1 MKTLRIIKQDQDKT
15 ISLVEHEISHTK
27 YIQKELNY
35 YDKTLYQTIQKI
47 KNPYLPKIFVI
58 QENDNHLILIEEYI
72 EGKTLDQQSFSKEQV
87 KDIMHQLCECLD
99 SLHKLNPPIIHRDI
113 KPENIIYHN
122 NKVTLLDFG
131 IARFLD
137 FKKSKDTLILG
148 SVGYAAPEQFG
159 FQQSNPQT
167 DIYALGKLMNYLLNG
182 SLEHQNNISF
192 DLKQIILKATQL
204 DYKNRYNSVKEMDL
218 AIQQKLVVIP
228 PLNNDTFKS
237 KMISLAWIVFTL
249 IIVVD
254 MESGETIKNS
264 FINNDIIP
272 PR

>member
-1 MKTLRIIKQDQDKT
+1 MKTLQIIKQDQDKT
-15 ISLVEHEISHTK
+15 ISLVEHETTHTK

-35 YDKTLYQTIQKI
+35 YDKTLYQTLQKI

-58 QENDNHLILIEEYI
+58 QENDNHLTLIEEYI

-87 KDIMHQLCECLD
+87 KDITHQLCECLD

-113 KPENIIYHN
+113 KPENIIYHD

-137 FKKSKDTLILG
+137 SKKSKDTLILG

-182 SLEHQNNISF
+182 SLEHQNNIPF
-192 DLKQIILKATQL
+192 DLKQVILKAT
-204 DYKNRYNSVKEMDL
+204 
-218 AIQQKLVVIP
+218 
-228 PLNNDTFKS
+228 
-237 KMISLAWIVFTL
+237 
-249 IIVVD
+249 
-254 MESGETIKNS
+254 
-264 FINNDIIP
+264 
-272 PR
+272 

>member
-87 KDIMHQLCECLD
+87 KDIMHQLCECLY

-113 KPENIIYHN
+113 KPENIIYHD

-131 IARFLD
+131 IHD
-137 FKKSKDTLILG
+137 F
-148 SVGYAAPEQFG
+148 
-159 FQQSNPQT
+159 
-167 DIYALGKLMNYLLNG
+167 
-182 SLEHQNNISF
+182 
-192 DLKQIILKATQL
+192 
-204 DYKNRYNSVKEMDL
+204 
-218 AIQQKLVVIP
+218 
-228 PLNNDTFKS
+228 
-237 KMISLAWIVFTL
+237 
-249 IIVVD
+249 
-254 MESGETIKNS
+254 
-264 FINNDIIP
+264 
-272 PR
+272 